1 MMMMKMKIVKQKK
14 TNKQT
19 NKQIKKETNICFSLD
34 QS

>member
-1 MMMMKMKIVKQKK
+1 MMMKMKIVKQK
-14 TNKQT
+14 KQT